1 LADLLV
7 HDIYKSLKMCTK
19 IFRFILTFILTF
31 FFFHF
36 RSAPSLA
43 LFGASAG
50 IYFLY
55 ITDWKVTN
63 TKIPIYG
70 RKFDEMKRAAMI
82 DKHGQKAVDDG
93 TASDD

>member
-1 LADLLV
+1 MDYFLSRLPGV
-7 HDIYKSLKMCTK
+7 GRFTGPRHFQ
-19 IFRFILTFILTF
+19 IFKNF
-31 FFFHF
+31 
-36 RSAPSLA
+36 APSLA
-43 LFGASAG
+43 LFGTSVG
-50 IYFLY
+50 LYFLY

-70 RKFDEMKRAAMI
+70 RKFEEMKRAAMI